1 MVLGSGNRFKITE
14 ESISKFETIAVEII
28 QKEPQ
33 RKERLK
39 K

>member
-1 MVLGSGNRFKITE
+1 MVLGSGNRLKITE
-14 ESISKFETIAVEII
+14 ESISKLETIAVEII

-33 RKERLK
+33 RKEGLK